1 MELFKTITL
10 ILVGC
15 TLMLLITPIRGFAQS
30 IDFGNIIDVSKGS
43 ESDKTFKAEALFQTV
58 IDVYDFSDLYLGRN
72 YYSTLC
78 GLNTVSEVQKIELEK
93 ASSFGVSKQK
103 RKSQVSDFLIRTKAE
118 INQLGQVPTNQGQ
131 TNLYRTLTTIV
142 NEFDPE
148 ADVKHL
154 IIYSDFCENSSAG
167 NFNEYIHQ
175 PSSIMDNYENI
186 IKKFSQDHA
195 LPNLK
200 GFRVVL
206 ITPGT
211 SDFHLWFSRFW
222 QKFLMSRGAQEVNV
236 RAAL

>member
-15 TLMLLITPIRGFAQS
+15 VILLLLVPRNGNAQT
-30 IDFGNIIDVSKGS
+30 INFGNIIDVSKGS
-43 ESDKTFKAEALFQTV
+43 ESDKTFKAEALFQAV
-58 IDVYDFSDLYLGRN
+58 IDIYDFSDLYLGRN

-78 GLNTVSEVQKIELEK
+78 GLNTVTEVQKIELEK

-118 INQLGQVPTNQGQ
+118 INRLSQVPTNQGQ

-167 NFNEYIHQ
+167 NFSVYIHQ
-175 PSSIMDNYENI
+175 PSLIMDDYENI

-200 GFRVVL
+200 GFKIVL

-211 SDFHLWFSRFW
+211 NDFHLWLSRFW
-222 QKFLMSRGAQEVNV
+222 QKFLMSRGAEEVNV